1 VGSAASTTSKARI
14 EYRVEGIVKPVAVFR
29 FSDTEGPGHF
39 ATFLEANRVP
49 WKLVK
54 LDEGEAVP
62 ASSEGF
68 AGMGF
73 MGGPMSA
80 NDELPWTQPV
90 LALMR
95 DAVARGVPVIGHC
108 LGGQML
114 ARALGGKVSVN
125 PVKEIGWNP
134 VRIEDTATAREWLG
148 SGPGEFITF
157 QWHGDAFTIPPG
169 GERILTGLHC
179 PNQAYV
185 VGGRHLGMQCHVE
198 MTPEMIAS
206 WIDSGSTEVRENLAS
221 PAVQPVEKIQA
232 DMPAR
237 LPELSRIAERLYAR
251 WAKGLGS

>member
-1 VGSAASTTSKARI
+1 
-14 EYRVEGIVKPVAVFR
+14 VKPVAVFR

-39 ATFLEANRVP
+39 ATFLDANRIA

-62 ASSEGF
+62 SSSEPY
-68 AGMGF
+68 AGLAF

-114 ARALGGKVSVN
+114 SRAMGGEVRKN

-134 VRIEDTATAREWLG
+134 VQVVDSPAAREWF
-148 SGPGEFITF
+148 GENLREFDTF
-157 QWHGDAFTIPPG
+157 QWHGDTFSIPPG
-169 GERILTGLHC
+169 AERILTGPHC
-179 PNQAYV
+179 ENQAYV
-185 VGGRHLGMQCHVE
+185 LGDRHLGLQCHVE
-198 MTPEMIAS
+198 MTPEMISS
-206 WIDSGSTEVRENLAS
+206 WIASGSGEVEENLSS
-221 PAVQPVEKIQA
+221 PAVQPVGRIQA
-232 DMPAR
+232 EAPKR
-237 LPELSRIAERLYAR
+237 LPGLSRIAERLYER
-251 WAKGLGS
+251 WTTRLRR